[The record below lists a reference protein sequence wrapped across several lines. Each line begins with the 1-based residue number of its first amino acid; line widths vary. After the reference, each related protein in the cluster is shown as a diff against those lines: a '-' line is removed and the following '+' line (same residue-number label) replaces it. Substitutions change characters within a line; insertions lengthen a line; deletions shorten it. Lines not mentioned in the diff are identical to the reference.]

1 MKCWRGNV
9 SSSLSWSDSFIAS
22 LLNVIYSYPPFNDES
37 QFRLYEKILT
47 SEPQFPSHF
56 HPNVRDLLK
65 HLLTTDLTRRY
76 GNLARGYRDVM
87 DHPCKWKKK
96 GGEEWDAYAIFKRVQ
111 RHQL

>member
-1 MKCWRGNV
+1 M
-9 SSSLSWSDSFIAS
+9 
-22 LLNVIYSYPPFNDES
+22 YSYPPFNDES

-87 DHPCKWKKK
+87 DHPCKCIK
-96 GGEEWDAYAIFKRVQ
+96 GQKREHDAYTMQKGSVISTLKTCWHSA
-111 RHQL
+111 

>member
-1 MKCWRGNV
+1 MYHHRLILLLPLY
-9 SSSLSWSDSFIAS
+9 STFFI
-22 LLNVIYSYPPFNDES
+22 SYPPFNDES

-87 DHPCKWKKK
+87 DHPCKLMIRVGVFK
-96 GGEEWDAYAIFKRVQ
+96 WDAYAIFKRVQ
-111 RHQL
+111 RYQL